1 MNYACPIPECGFAA
15 HDSLSLEG
23 HMENIHGAP
32 RRTPPTVERNEF
44 NKDWFDEGR
53 AAGFSDEQLTFLE
66 RWHTPPTELD
76 DLL

>member
-32 RRTPPTVERNEF
+32 PDASDGRT
-44 NKDWFDEGR
+44 K
-53 AAGFSDEQLTFLE
+53 
-66 RWHTPPTELD
+66 
-76 DLL
+76 

>member
-1 MNYACPIPECGFAA
+1 
-15 HDSLSLEG
+15 
-23 HMENIHGAP
+23 MENIHGAP

-66 RWHTPPTELD
+66 RWHTPPTELG

>member
-1 MNYACPIPECGFAA
+1 LPPTTVSAWKAIWRIYT
-15 HDSLSLEG
+15 
-23 HMENIHGAP
+23 AP